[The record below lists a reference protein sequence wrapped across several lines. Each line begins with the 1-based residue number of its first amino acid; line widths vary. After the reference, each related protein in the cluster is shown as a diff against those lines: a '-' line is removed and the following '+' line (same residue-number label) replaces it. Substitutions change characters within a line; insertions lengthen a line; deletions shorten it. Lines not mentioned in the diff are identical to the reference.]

1 MYTDKTSVLYTE
13 VMIPNIQSST
23 RKKYEVPSVEQ
34 AARIMLYLADCG
46 NSAQSLTNICKEV
59 GIHTSKAFSILST
72 LQEYNF
78 IKKHPNRGGYVLGPG
93 LLILTG
99 KILES
104 LSLPKIAEPILTE
117 LAKKANATAAVGLI
131 SDDKTYVVAQYEGA
145 LDITI
150 SPRIG
155 YTTSITHGAHGKAIA
170 AFLPRKELETLL
182 QKQDLYFYGSP
193 EKLDKSKLEKELAQC
208 RQDGFA
214 LELGDIFPGVNAIGV
229 PLLDQNNKPIGY
241 ITLVGFFTR
250 EEAKTLGPAA
260 VEAARKLSRET
271 GNMTYWRKS

>member
-13 VMIPNIQSST
+13 VMIPNIQSAI
-23 RKKYEVPSVEQ
+23 RKKYKVPSVEQ
-34 AARIMLYLADCG
+34 AIRIMLYLAYSGD
-46 NSAQSLTNICKEV
+46 SAQSLTSICREV
-59 GIHTSKAFSILST
+59 GIHSSKAFSILST
-72 LQEYNF
+72 LQEFDF

-99 KILES
+99 KMFEN

-117 LAKKANATAAVGLI
+117 LAKKAGATVALGLI

-170 AFLPRKELETLL
+170 AFLPRKELEALL
-182 QKQDLYFYGSP
+182 QKKELYFYGSP
-193 EKLDKSKLEKELAQC
+193 EKFNRAKLEKELDQC
-208 RQDGFA
+208 RQDGYA
-214 LELGDIFPGVNAIGV
+214 LELGDILPGVNAIGV
-229 PLLDQNNKPIGY
+229 PLLDQNNRPIGD
-241 ITLVGFFTR
+241 ITVVGFFTE

-260 VEAARKLSRET
+260 VEAVKKLSRET